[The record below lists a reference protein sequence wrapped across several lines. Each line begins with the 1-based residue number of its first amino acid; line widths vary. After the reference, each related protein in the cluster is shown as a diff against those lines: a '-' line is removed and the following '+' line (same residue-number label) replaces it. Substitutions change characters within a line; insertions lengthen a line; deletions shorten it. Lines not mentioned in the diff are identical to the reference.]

1 MKPQK
6 TLFLTLIIFSLLFS
20 GCFSSWQEDTGTI
33 ILNLGNNGR
42 KSGDFPP
49 EDTDLNNIKY
59 EVTFTGAN
67 DEFTL
72 NSNGSQTVKKTVTSG
87 EWKITVK
94 AYTYS
99 GSVASSPVEEI
110 YAFGRETVIVKP
122 GQYNPVT
129 VKMSNKGVVELNFVK
144 LISNNDTELP
154 VENASFELELEF
166 NYKPIEKQFNGKGP
180 HFIELVKGQNYS
192 IKITEVSANYFPSES
207 ARVSGLYINGSGDI
221 KSNGY
226 SFNINPGD
234 HKVLS
239 VTIKVDYNK
248 P

>member
-1 MKPQK
+1 MKQQK

-33 ILNLGNNGR
+33 ILNLGSNGR

-49 EDTDLNNIKY
+49 KDEDLNNIKY

-72 NSNGSQTVKKTVTSG
+72 NSKGSQSVKTTVTSG

-94 AYTYS
+94 AYTEDNSWAGGS
-99 GSVASSPVEEI
+99 GLIRTE

-129 VKMSNKGVVELNFVK
+129 VKMSNEGEVEIYFVSVNGDSQVEK
-144 LISNNDTELP
+144 YKFNIEFYSNSGPKELW
-154 VENASFELELEF
+154 FT
-166 NYKPIEKQFNGKGP
+166 GKGP
-180 HFIELVKGQNYS
+180 HKVSLKKGEWD
-192 IKITEVSANYFPSES
+192 IKVSNSYI
-207 ARVSGLYINGSGDI
+207 INGVSDSCDGAI
-221 KSNGY
+221 INGGKY
-226 SFNINPGD
+226 KDWDGEEFFYDSTHPYKKVINPGD
-234 HKVLS
+234 HVVLYIEM
-239 VTIKVDYNK
+239 TN
-248 P
+248 